1 MGKKRSS
8 KAAAATSKI
17 PENGKS
23 ARVPI
28 GRTLKTQDKYLPS
41 DRKKVQEL
49 KDRRWVVVID
59 KNTNEELAVVRLT
72 TEKQPNSSPLPNY
85 RHGNKKETRFKHFV
99 ETEDD
104 EGNAIRV
111 DGKKFLQNLKK
122 GIRRFLL
129 APWRMTA
136 SLQWKKTTFHPIC
149 LQNPADTIG
158 WMWIKGPM
166 NNRDRDP
173 NMQKC
178 LFESARCTKRRS
190 LLPYTEKH
198 LSIE

>member
-1 MGKKRSS
+1 MANKRKSPPTGKKRSS
-8 KAAAATSKI
+8 KSAAATSKI

-122 GIRRFLL
+122 YDLNEDQI
-129 APWRMTA
+129 
-136 SLQWKKTTFHPIC
+136 KTI
-149 LQNPADTIG
+149 QNKVYHRVKQSQTNNEK
-158 WMWIKGPM
+158 IK
-166 NNRDRDP
+166 RLKSRDP
-173 NMQKC
+173 K
-178 LFESARCTKRRS
+178 K
-190 LLPYTEKH
+190 EK
-198 LSIE
+198 

>member
-1 MGKKRSS
+1 MANKRKSPPTGKKRSS

-122 GIRRFLL
+122 YDLTPGQVGRIREKVLNHVKQSQENKAKIKAL
-129 APWRMTA
+129 
-136 SLQWKKTTFHPIC
+136 KKKKP
-149 LQNPADTIG
+149 
-158 WMWIKGPM
+158 
-166 NNRDRDP
+166 RD
-173 NMQKC
+173 
-178 LFESARCTKRRS
+178 
-190 LLPYTEKH
+190 
-198 LSIE
+198 

>member
-1 MGKKRSS
+1 MANKRKSPPTGKKRSS

-72 TEKQPNSSPLPNY
+72 TETQPNSSPLPNY

-122 GIRRFLL
+122 YDLNEDQI
-129 APWRMTA
+129 
-136 SLQWKKTTFHPIC
+136 KTI
-149 LQNPADTIG
+149 QNKVYHRVKQSQTNNEK
-158 WMWIKGPM
+158 IK
-166 NNRDRDP
+166 RLKSRDP
-173 NMQKC
+173 K
-178 LFESARCTKRRS
+178 K
-190 LLPYTEKH
+190 EK
-198 LSIE
+198 

>member
-1 MGKKRSS
+1 MADKRKTPPAGKKRSS
-8 KAAAATSKI
+8 PAVDATPKI
-17 PENGKS
+17 PASGKNV
-23 ARVPI
+23 RVPI

-104 EGNAIRV
+104 EGKAICA
-111 DGKKFLQNLKK
+111 DGIKFSQNPQKYDLTSGQVGHIREKVLKHVKQSQENRAKIEALKK
-122 GIRRFLL
+122 
-129 APWRMTA
+129 
-136 SLQWKKTTFHPIC
+136 KKP
-149 LQNPADTIG
+149 
-158 WMWIKGPM
+158 
-166 NNRDRDP
+166 RD
-173 NMQKC
+173 
-178 LFESARCTKRRS
+178 
-190 LLPYTEKH
+190 
-198 LSIE
+198 